1 MLAEL
6 AAANAAFAVIKK
18 FISNGREL
26 ADCTKAISDFVTAKD
41 ALQKRGNKKKN
52 SWFGKLSGTTAN
64 DLEEFMALEK
74 IRQHEEELKQFMIY
88 AGRAGLWHDWIRFQ
102 AQARKRRQQEQE
114 DAIKKRQELIETL
127 GYVTVAFVL
136 ISIAVSVLVGAYYW
150 RFK

>member
-18 FISNGREL
+18 FVSNGREL

-41 ALQKRGNKKKN
+41 ALQRKGNKKKN
-52 SWFGKLSGTTAN
+52 SWFGKLSGTTAD

-88 AGRAGLWHDWIRFQ
+88 CGRAGLWHDWIRFQ
-102 AQARKRRQQEQE
+102 AQARKRRLKEQE
-114 DAIKKRQELIETL
+114 DAIKRRQELIETL